1 MFSVCVFCQTL
12 NGLIMLTQIPHGG
25 ERGPWAAVFAARVLA
40 LSRRCRPH
48 TCKTS
53 TSIMTRRKGRRQW
66 TGKTHLR
73 IDLEQF
79 LSQLNWAPPHGST
92 DDYSSNPEPLQL
104 EQSEGYHQ
112 EVEMRA
118 LKEHLKAIV
127 KDIHIAIGES
137 HMCNTQ
143 YLLYIMHPSTFP
155 CLLLIFI
162 YTFLTRILAQNHK
175 ILCQYTIQGLG
186 ESSCLSC
193 QMPYVQTKPSHS
205 CTSTCLCPTNC
216 FL

>member
-1 MFSVCVFCQTL
+1 MSSSVCSQSFSTEPSLSPSHLQDL
-12 NGLIMLTQIPHGG
+12 NINYDQE
-25 ERGPWAAVFAARVLA
+25 ERETAVDRENSFE
-40 LSRRCRPH
+40 
-48 TCKTS
+48 
-53 TSIMTRRKGRRQW
+53 
-66 TGKTHLR
+66 
-73 IDLEQF
+73 DLEQF